1 MFVVT
6 VFATY
11 LGYKI
16 PHYVFSSALLQKVL
30 NPPDPDA
37 IEDALESL
45 VQIHALE
52 KTSSGR
58 YEPTFYGCLLNSLPL
73 SFDSSV
79 LTLKFCELGAVH
91 EGILISIMLD
101 IQPLPILQPFGYQ
114 ALVCF
119 NWVMD
124 HPSSPVPS
132 VVVDITCH
140 LFYSA
145 RSTET
150 ITSKEMAVYKLA
162 KRKLLPLEIFVHFNF
177 GSVFLR

>member
-1 MFVVT
+1 MVSSK
-6 VFATY
+6 TY
-11 LGYKI
+11 VYIWGQIFCYLVSLRLTSY
-16 PHYVFSSALLQKVL
+16 YVFSSALLQRVL

-114 ALVCF
+114 TLVCG
-119 NWVMD
+119 M
-124 HPSSPVPS
+124 
-132 VVVDITCH
+132 
-140 LFYSA
+140 L
-145 RSTET
+145 
-150 ITSKEMAVYKLA
+150 
-162 KRKLLPLEIFVHFNF
+162 
-177 GSVFLR
+177 

>member
-1 MFVVT
+1 MKNTLTILYIHVIISKLLCIFVVQILLHIQVKDET
-6 VFATY
+6 LTIF
-11 LGYKI
+11 
-16 PHYVFSSALLQKVL
+16 FSPALLQKVL

-37 IEDALESL
+37 VEDALESL

-58 YEPTFYGCLLNSLPL
+58 YQPTFYGCLLNSLPL

-114 ALVCF
+114 VLVCF
-119 NWVMD
+119 SCVMD
-124 HPSSPVPS
+124 HPYLQFALLWQ
-132 VVVDITCH
+132 
-140 LFYSA
+140 LFP
-145 RSTET
+145 T
-150 ITSKEMAVYKLA
+150 IEFTVS
-162 KRKLLPLEIFVHFNF
+162 
-177 GSVFLR
+177 